1 MTANTDI
8 WIPLQDIVNCIL
20 ECCQY
25 PDKWKRAQ
33 VKPMPKCNSP
43 TEFKKYRPISLL
55 IHLGKLAEQVIIGKM
70 RDTIDTVISPHQYAY
85 RPGVSTTE
93 ALLQFVDDTTQEL
106 DKPAN
111 KFIQTACLDFSKAFD
126 RLQIVLILMWLH

>member
-1 MTANTDI
+1 
-8 WIPLQDIVNCIL
+8 
-20 ECCQY
+20 
-25 PDKWKRAQ
+25 
-33 VKPMPKCNSP
+33 MPKCNSP

-106 DKPAN
+106 DKQAN
-111 KFIQTACLDFSKAFD
+111 KIHSNGMS
-126 RLQIVLILMWLH
+126 RLLRGI